1 MVQADLEY
9 NPYLLE
15 TTVRF
20 NGNLP
25 RINSLIEKYQGD
37 KLQTWIQRVPAF
49 FYDEMNGYYFELDF
63 SGTSLDYEEL
73 QKSFAQAGVGK
84 DQVLLFHKGE
94 LESRHEKVLEISQL
108 LKWMNNTPNRKFD
121 LTSFLDKNKDT
132 FDTSYP
138 FVIVGESTSTDNPFK
153 GIDVSIDNV
162 ISVDELQKT
171 DLHSTPILFYL
182 NRRSARMLQH
192 NLVELMKRPDISQEQ
207 LFFMIDPSLS
217 GKLERVIQDLGVKS
231 PQIVSTFGDS
241 AIFRYIELFP
251 MSEYIHNAIIAFQ
264 EEAMLIGSILEE
276 ENRESEI
283 TNRDIYEHIQMLDD
297 TLIRLKLSN
306 DMFASRGK
314 PDFPMSF
321 TSAKT
326 SLIDSLNQW
335 KKKKTKITRI
345 DEAMELSS
353 ELESELARLF
363 EVFQK
368 NISQNY
374 TLASASL
381 FSQCDQW
388 FRNAQYKEDSVT
400 IEDTI
405 PSLSEYSIPE
415 IAVDLMRIKDE
426 QYVLPKE
433 DFFGKLFKT
442 SSQEEEAVT
451 PVLETIYYYEKWREH
466 AVRVV
471 EPIADTMIQEAY
483 TSLCQYSTQLSAL
496 YTNQIDSFIQEV
508 SSQKEQVSSQL
519 SKEEQLLQADN
530 NWYMTFCDNLHQIE
544 RS

>member
-1 MVQADLEY
+1 
-9 NPYLLE
+9 
-15 TTVRF
+15 
-20 NGNLP
+20 
-25 RINSLIEKYQGD
+25 
-37 KLQTWIQRVPAF
+37 
-49 FYDEMNGYYFELDF
+49 
-63 SGTSLDYEEL
+63 
-73 QKSFAQAGVGK
+73 
-84 DQVLLFHKGE
+84 
-94 LESRHEKVLEISQL
+94 
-108 LKWMNNTPNRKFD
+108 
-121 LTSFLDKNKDT
+121 
-132 FDTSYP
+132 
-138 FVIVGESTSTDNPFK
+138 
-153 GIDVSIDNV
+153 
-162 ISVDELQKT
+162 
-171 DLHSTPILFYL
+171 
-182 NRRSARMLQH
+182 MLQH

-335 KKKKTKITRI
+335 KKKKTKNTRI
-345 DEAMELSS
+345 VEAMELSS

-363 EVFQK
+363 EVFQR

-405 PSLSEYSIPE
+405 PSLSEYSIPK

-433 DFFGKLFKT
+433 DFFGKLLQDLF
-442 SSQEEEAVT
+442 SGRGGCNPGS
-451 PVLETIYYYEKWREH
+451 R
-466 AVRVV
+466 
-471 EPIADTMIQEAY
+471 
-483 TSLCQYSTQLSAL
+483 
-496 YTNQIDSFIQEV
+496 NN
-508 SSQKEQVSSQL
+508 
-519 SKEEQLLQADN
+519 LL
-530 NWYMTFCDNLHQIE
+530 L
-544 RS
+544 